1 MPDESLIHVDRA
13 RAVEPATHV
22 LVIGVGHYDHLPG
35 GGGAPTGHAEGMGQ
49 LSSPGASAR
58 AVAAWFLSGA
68 FDNPER
74 PLGSV
79 AVAMSDAS
87 TRTVRVG
94 AREMEAPAADSS
106 GVSRAVEEWFERCNA
121 NPENMAVLYF
131 CGHGVA
137 SGSRMALILQDF
149 GSKEANPYA
158 GALDLIAL
166 LTAMETCRASRQVFF
181 IDACRVSSAAMAGT
195 DMALGQKPLMPDV
208 RRRLDL
214 GAAAAQQTYYATL
227 PGEAAYARTGR
238 PSVFAEAVLWS
249 LGGGGAS
256 DEDGEWWT
264 TSFRLLEAIDFFAG
278 RSRVG
283 GSGTLQRPE
292 SSRQSLLRVN
302 RVNLDPAYATAYV
315 SLEDREAW
323 ALASLSHS
331 SDAGTLL
338 QAAAGQALSQKG
350 LPDWEVRM
358 SPGIYRFGVT
368 WVMDAPYSAH
378 SIKVWVVPPYNR
390 VTLKVRP

>member
-1 MPDESLIHVDRA
+1 
-13 RAVEPATHV
+13 
-22 LVIGVGHYDHLPG
+22 
-35 GGGAPTGHAEGMGQ
+35 
-49 LSSPGASAR
+49 
-58 AVAAWFLSGA
+58 
-68 FDNPER
+68 
-74 PLGSV
+74 
-79 AVAMSDAS
+79 
-87 TRTVRVG
+87 
-94 AREMEAPAADSS
+94 MEAPAADSS
-106 GVSRAVEEWFERCNA
+106 GVSQAVEEWFGRCNA

-149 GSKEANPYA
+149 GNKVANPYA

-181 IDACRVSSAAMAGT
+181 IDACRVSASALAGT

-214 GAAAAQQTYYATL
+214 GTAAAQQTYYATL

-238 PSVFAEAVLWS
+238 PSVFAEAVLWA
-249 LGGGGAS
+249 LGGGAAS

-264 TSFRLLEAIDFFAG
+264 TSFRLLEAIDFFSG
-278 RSRVG
+278 RSRIG

-302 RVNLDPAYATAYV
+302 RVNLDPASATAYV
-315 SLEDREAW
+315 GLEDHEAW
-323 ALASLSHS
+323 TLASLSHS
-331 SDAGTLL
+331 SDAGILL
-338 QAAAGQALSQKG
+338 EAAAGMALSRAG

-378 SIKVWVVPPYNR
+378 NVRVWVVPPYKR